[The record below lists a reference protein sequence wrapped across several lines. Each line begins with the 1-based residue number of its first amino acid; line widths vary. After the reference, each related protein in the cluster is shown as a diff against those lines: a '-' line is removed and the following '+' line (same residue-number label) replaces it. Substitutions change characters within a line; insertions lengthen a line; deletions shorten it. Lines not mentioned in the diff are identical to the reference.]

1 MNFIDRIL
9 HQSSG
14 SADVAKDRLHLIL
27 ANDRSGIS
35 TYTLALVKDEIVVA
49 LSKHVK
55 VDSSNVNVSVLRTPD
70 GNHIVANI
78 PLLERRPSFDKSES
92 EKTLRRK
99 TR

>member
-1 MNFIDRIL
+1 MSFFDRIL
-9 HQSSG
+9 HQSSR
-14 SADVAKDRLHLIL
+14 SADVAKDRLQMIL

-55 VDSSNVNVSVLRTPD
+55 VDSANVNVSVLRTPD

-78 PLLERRPSFDKSES
+78 PLLERRPALDKSS
-92 EKTLRRK
+92 LRRK
-99 TR
+99 IR